1 MSPSKINEGGCG
13 FETRSLPICNRKPTT
28 IVETRVISK
37 KKYRECHP
45 IGKITSAQIKLIFKP

>member
-28 IVETRVISK
+28 IVVETRVISK

-45 IGKITSAQIKLIFKP
+45 TC